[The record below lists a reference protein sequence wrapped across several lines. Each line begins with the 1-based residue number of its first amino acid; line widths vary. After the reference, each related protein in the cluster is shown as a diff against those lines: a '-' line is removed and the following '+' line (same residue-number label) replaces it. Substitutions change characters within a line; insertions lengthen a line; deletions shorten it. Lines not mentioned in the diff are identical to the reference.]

1 MMAEKADP
9 QPLSDDEITA
19 RLAQLPGWERADDTI
34 TKTYK
39 LERYMAGLAFASA
52 VGTIAEGL
60 DHHPD
65 ILIQW
70 RKVTVT
76 YYTHSAGNKITHK
89 DFDAATAIEAL
100 PYKPR
105 A

>member
-1 MMAEKADP
+1 MPEKS
-9 QPLSDDEITA
+9 QPLSDAEITTA
-19 RLAQLPGWERADDTI
+19 LKDLPGWERDGDTI

-76 YYTHSAGNKITHK
+76 YYTHDAGDKITQK
-89 DFDAATAIEAL
+89 DVNAAKAIEAL